1 MGWRGLAGAPRLIL
15 DRASSQTP
23 SDFYLTYTTPQVK
36 LAMLRRHSSVFFTIL
51 AVSIF
56 LAGVFATSPLWAGD
70 SFQPVSPEE
79 LKMTSEPLA
88 PGAPALIL
96 FRQVDR
102 DDRGLTA
109 HEDDYFRI
117 KILTEEGRKY
127 ADIEIPFFKEEGD
140 VVNVHGRTIR
150 RDGSVVNFSGKVF
163 EKSIV
168 KTKGIKYMAK
178 TFTLPDVEVGGI
190 IEYYFTTD
198 MKEHFIFDSHWIL
211 NDQLFTKTAKFSLK
225 PYTND
230 YVPFHVRWMWHG
242 LPPGTAQPAEG
253 PDHVIRLEASNIP
266 AFRAED
272 YMPPENEMKSR
283 VDFIYSDEPFE
294 ADTAKFWKK
303 IGKKRNDQ
311 LESFIGKRKAMEQ
324 AVATIVSP
332 GDPPEVKL
340 RKIYDRVQLVR
351 NTSYEA
357 EKTQQE
363 QKREKEKDPDN
374 VEAIWK
380 KQYANGRDL
389 TWLYLALVRAAGIEA
404 YGMWVPDR
412 RNYFFSP
419 QVMDGNRLD
428 ANVVVVKLDG
438 KDVFCDPGAAFMPFG
453 LLPWLETGISGLR
466 LDKDG
471 GTWLQ
476 TTLPPSASSGIE
488 RKSELQLSGT
498 GDLEGKLT
506 VTYTGLEAARVRVGE
521 RLADEAER
529 KKFLEDEVR
538 ESIPV
543 AAEAELTNKPDW
555 KSSSPALVAEFNLK
569 VPGWVSGAGRRA
581 LLPVGL
587 FSAPEKHLFDHAE
600 RVHPI
605 YFEYPFRRMDDV
617 SIELPLG
624 WQISTLPSPQQNDG
638 HVVSYTMRAEN
649 KKGTLHVNRELNV
662 DILLMDQKYYSALRN
677 FFQVVRTGDEQQII
691 LLPGGTTAG
700 N

>member
-1 MGWRGLAGAPRLIL
+1 
-15 DRASSQTP
+15 
-23 SDFYLTYTTPQVK
+23 
-36 LAMLRRHSSVFFTIL
+36 MLRRHSSVFFATL
-51 AVSIF
+51 PASIF
-56 LAGVFATSPLWAGD
+56 LAGVFAISPAWAGD

-79 LKMTSEPLA
+79 LRMTSEPQA
-88 PGAPALIL
+88 PGAPAVVL

-102 DDRGLTA
+102 DDRGMTA

-140 VVNVHGRTIR
+140 VVNVHGRTIK

-211 NDQLFTKTAKFSLK
+211 NDQLFTKSAKFSLK
-225 PYTND
+225 PYTSD
-230 YVPFHVRWMWHG
+230 YVSFHVRWMWHG

-253 PDHVIRLEASNIP
+253 PDHVIRLDASNIT

-294 ADTAKFWKK
+294 ADTTKFWKK

-332 GDPPEVKL
+332 GDSPEMKL
-340 RKIYDRVQLVR
+340 RKIYDRVQQLR

-419 QVMDGNRLD
+419 QAMDGNRLD
-428 ANVVVVKLDG
+428 ANVVVAKLDG

-453 LLPWLETGISGLR
+453 LLPWLETGINGLR

-476 TTLPPSASSGIE
+476 TTLPPSTSSGIE

-506 VTYTGLEAARVRVGE
+506 VTYTGLEAARVRVEE

-543 AAEAELTNKPDW
+543 AAEAELANKPDW

-605 YFEYPFRRMDDV
+605 YFEYPFRRRDDV

-662 DILLMDQKYYSALRN
+662 DILLLDQKYYSALRN